1 MRDVEQQFR
10 SMMLNVV
17 ACNQGNHVKII
28 AFLVDKQVNWSLA
41 PAFDVT
47 YNYQPAGRWTYS
59 HHLILN
65 GKWDEFD
72 LSDFVAVGKLADL
85 KRV

>member
-1 MRDVEQQFR
+1 MGAYSDEQVLQLIKRLHLPMRDVEQQFR

-41 PAFDVT
+41 SAVDVT
-47 YNYQPAGRWTYS
+47 YNYQPAG
-59 HHLILN
+59 LI
-65 GKWDEFD
+65 
-72 LSDFVAVGKLADL
+72 
-85 KRV
+85 RTP